1 VRLLAALL
9 CLSLTSLA
17 TSSAVAA
24 PTRRSS
30 RAALTRL
37 VADAPPP
44 PAIVAPPAE
53 PVATVLITKKP
64 RWGLVGGGITLFLA
78 GYAANLGMS
87 YGLSNPDASHAIIP
101 LIGPL
106 VQMGDKWGITS
117 APAASGNAQV
127 DKEINTRT
135 AQVND
140 TIQTVA
146 YVVLSLDFALQLA
159 GAILAVVGG
168 TTKHTVV
175 HVESGVPPVGRSS
188 VKWQLMPGPNGG
200 STVALRF

>member
-1 VRLLAALL
+1 VRPLAALL
-9 CLSLTSLA
+9 LVSLVTS
-17 TSSAVAA
+17 TAVAT

-37 VADAPPP
+37 VADPPP
-44 PAIVAPPAE
+44 PAIVAPPVE
-53 PVATVLITKKP
+53 VPTATVLVTKKP
-64 RWGLVGGGITLFLA
+64 RYGLVGGGVSLFLA

-117 APAASGNAQV
+117 APANSGNAQV
-127 DKEINTRT
+127 DKEINSRT

-146 YVVLSLDFALQLA
+146 YVVLTLDFAMQLA
-159 GAILAVVGG
+159 GAIMAIVGG
-168 TTKHTVV
+168 ATKHTVV
-175 HVESGVPPVGRSS
+175 NVESGVPPVGRSS
-188 VKWQLMPGPNGG
+188 VKWQLMPGPSGG